1 MPQGAARAFQNEE
14 YFYDDHSTNQL
25 VPAKANVRKTGAKDG
40 IEELAASIAAHGL
53 LTSLDV
59 RKASR
64 GKYTVIAA
72 QSFANRAEMS
82 IAEALKSLVRPIR
95 KMAMGALTIAIRT
108 GRPAGADGMP
118 IARRIASCQSVS
130 RASP

>member
-59 RKASR
+59 RKDSR
-64 GKYTVIAA
+64 GKYPSSPGSAVTARSCCSPDAASSRPTTRCTVSSSSATPT
-72 QSFANRAEMS
+72 R
-82 IAEALKSLVRPIR
+82 
-95 KMAMGALTIAIRT
+95 
-108 GRPAGADGMP
+108 
-118 IARRIASCQSVS
+118 
-130 RASP
+130 